1 MNPRLNSLGVG
12 STGWDTLGGCGG
24 ANDRTINC
32 NQTNAAGEPQFSGQ
46 DFVLAGEKIFV
57 VANTVNLNGLI
68 QSGIAEKNIT
78 INDFTGLTGT
88 NLFNV
93 FKNDLDTDGIR
104 SGRKRVE

>member
-1 MNPRLNSLGVG
+1 M
-12 STGWDTLGGCGG
+12 GGCGG

-32 NQTNAAGEPQFSGQ
+32 NQTNAAGQPQFSGQ

-57 VANTVNLNGLI
+57 VANTVNLKW
-68 QSGIAEKNIT
+68 SDSVRYCRRKIT

-93 FKNDLDTDGIR
+93 FKNDLDTDDSVLDGNER
-104 SGRKRVE
+104 NDLNGNGR